1 MSDDNEVP
9 GFTIYTV
16 RPLLI
21 EDAEEI
27 GRLHVNVWREAYA
40 GLMPQETLDRQ
51 DPVRRAERWRAL
63 AVEQAE
69 GLADAAEKV
78 TRVAVHPD
86 GTIAGFATVAPSRDD
101 EPPIP
106 LELWAL
112 NVGSR
117 FHGTGAAG
125 QLLAAT
131 LGDRAAHLWV
141 LEGNE
146 RAIAFYRKH
155 GFEFDGARKR
165 DEELGV
171 TDLQM
176 VRA

>member
-1 MSDDNEVP
+1 MSDNEFP
-9 GFTIYTV
+9 GFTLFTI

-21 EDAEEI
+21 EDADKL
-27 GRLHVNVWREAYA
+27 GALHVEVWREAYA
-40 GLMPQETLDRQ
+40 GLMPAESLRRQ
-51 DPVRRAERWRAL
+51 DPAVRAERWRGL

-69 GLADAAEKV
+69 GLADAAGKS
-78 TRVAVHPD
+78 TRVAVHPE
-86 GTIAGFATVAPSRDD
+86 GMLAGFATVAPSRDND
-101 EPPIP
+101 PPVP

-112 NVGSR
+112 NVDSK

-141 LEGNE
+141 LQGNE

-155 GFEFDGARKR
+155 GFELDGETRW
-165 DEELGV
+165 DDDHGV

-176 VRA
+176 VRS